1 MARKVKETSGNIAV
15 QIIVPGG
22 KNVVKVLPLRDA
34 LLKIARAMC
43 VYSNGPCRKCTL
55 NKTLTCET
63 LLFDE
68 GYIEKAVPLL
78 NALFDGQLAKVA
90 IKQGWKL

>member
-1 MARKVKETSGNIAV
+1 MARKVEPSGNIAV

-22 KNVVKVLPLRDA
+22 KNVIKVLPLRTA

-43 VYSNGPCRKCTL
+43 VYHTGPCSKCNL
-55 NKTLTCET
+55 NKTLTCEN

-68 GYIEKAVPLL
+68 GYIEQAVPLL